1 MFTTSGHAPQDPA
14 SAPAESGT
22 SGVRAGAGG
31 GVRGRAGVVPAGVFG
46 PGSPNLGALDRAV
59 SWVEDIEQ
67 RSRAL
72 EAERLR
78 AHAYVRAVAAAEH
91 AGLVVGEPG
100 SSEAASGAGKSW
112 DGPVERSLA
121 YRSAVADVAASARLS
136 EQSVQQRIEKAVELT
151 TQYANVVHAL
161 EAGEV
166 APQHAGVIADSG
178 RIIGIPGSADT
189 SEIRDRRAVY
199 ERLVLEKARQVS
211 PNQLR
216 PYARRV
222 AEKYAWESIDGRH
235 AREQQ
240 HRRVWL
246 ETAGDGMAVLC
257 AYLPVDRAQAIYS
270 RLTRMAQ
277 STAQAEAAEARAVKE
292 QAAKTGTELPVVRS
306 RGVGE
311 IRADLLA
318 DFLGIDFTTED
329 GAQTVADA
337 AVAAESAAAGNVQGI
352 VQVIVHEDDLDTDL
366 DTGLDTDMARDPD
379 PEASS
384 GPGARPQSE
393 LEGCGPI
400 PADMARRVAGAATSW
415 VEVTVNPGTG
425 DIRKVESRVPSAD
438 QKRKLQVRDAHCR
451 WPGCRMPG
459 FRCDI
464 DHTVAVAD
472 GGETAMTNLGYLC
485 RNHHLVKHHGGWEV
499 VQLPDATFEWTSP
512 TVRKT
517 RTVPEGRV
525 RFVETGEPPPF

>member
-1 MFTTSGHAPQDPA
+1 M
-14 SAPAESGT
+14 
-22 SGVRAGAGG
+22 
-31 GVRGRAGVVPAGVFG
+31 
-46 PGSPNLGALDRAV
+46 
-59 SWVEDIEQ
+59 SWVEDIER

-78 AHAYVRAVAAAEH
+78 AHAYVRAVAAAED

-100 SSEAASGAGKSW
+100 SIAEEDSAGAGKAG

-151 TQYANVVHAL
+151 TQYAQVVTAL

-166 APQHAGVIADSG
+166 APQHAGVIAEAG

-189 SEIRDRRAVY
+189 SEISQRRAVY
-199 ERLVLEKARQVS
+199 ERLVLEKARTVS

-216 PYARRV
+216 PYARRI
-222 AEKYAWESIDGRH
+222 AERYALESIDDRH
-235 AREQQ
+235 AREQR

-246 ETAGDGMAVLC
+246 ETAGDGMALLC
-257 AYLPVDRAQAIYS
+257 AYLPVDRAQAIYT

-277 STAQAEAAEARAVKE
+277 ATAQAEAAAARAAREDAQK
-292 QAAKTGTELPVVRS
+292 QGTEPPVVRP

-311 IRADLLA
+311 VRADLLA

-329 GAQTVADA
+329 GAQIVADA
-337 AVAAESAAAGNVQGI
+337 AAQAESTAAGNVQGI
-352 VQVIVHEDDLDTDL
+352 VQVIVHADDLDPGLDPGLDPDL
-366 DTGLDTDMARDPD
+366 GLGPGLDTDMARDPD
-379 PEASS
+379 TEASS
-384 GPGARPQSE
+384 GPGARPQSTLQPE

-400 PADMARRVAGAATSW
+400 PADMARRIAGAATSW
-415 VEVTVNPGTG
+415 TEVTVNPGTG

-464 DHTVAVAD
+464 DHTVAVQD

-485 RNHHLVKHHGGWEV
+485 RNHHLVKHHGGWRV
-499 VQLPDATFEWTSP
+499 VQLPDATYEWTSP
-512 TVRKT
+512 TARKT
-517 RTVPEGRV
+517 RTVAESRV

>member
-1 MFTTSGHAPQDPA
+1 M
-14 SAPAESGT
+14 
-22 SGVRAGAGG
+22 
-31 GVRGRAGVVPAGVFG
+31 
-46 PGSPNLGALDRAV
+46 
-59 SWVEDIEQ
+59 SWVEDVER

-78 AHAYVRAVAAAEH
+78 AYAYVRAVAAAED

-100 SSEAASGAGKSW
+100 SIADEDSAGAGKSG
-112 DGPVERSLA
+112 DGRVERSLA

-151 TQYANVVHAL
+151 TQYAQVVTAL
-161 EAGEV
+161 EVGEV

-189 SEIRDRRAVY
+189 WEISQRRAVY
-199 ERLVLEKARQVS
+199 ERLVLEKARTVS

-216 PYARRV
+216 PYARRI
-222 AEKYAWESIDGRH
+222 AERYALESIDDRH

-240 HRRVWL
+240 HRRVWI
-246 ETAGDGMAVLC
+246 ETAGDGMALLC
-257 AYLPVDRAQAIYS
+257 AYLPVDRAQAIYT

-277 STAQAEAAEARAVKE
+277 ATAQAEAAEARAVKE
-292 QAAKTGTELPVVRS
+292 QAAKTGTELPAVRP

-329 GAQTVADA
+329 SAQTVADA
-337 AVAAESAAAGNVQGI
+337 AVAAESTAAGNVQGI
-352 VQVIVHEDDLDTDL
+352 VQVIVHAHDLDPDADLDTARDL
-366 DTGLDTDMARDPD
+366 DTASAPETSSS
-379 PEASS
+379 PEAR
-384 GPGARPQSE
+384 PGAAFQPE

-400 PADMARRVAGAATSW
+400 PADMARRIAGTATSW
-415 VEVTVNPGTG
+415 TEVTVNPGMG
-425 DIRKVESRVPSAD
+425 DIRRVASRVPSAD
-438 QKRKLQVRDAHCR
+438 QKRKLQVRDVHCR

-459 FRCDI
+459 YRCDI
-464 DHTVAVAD
+464 DHTIAVHD
-472 GGETAMTNLGYLC
+472 GGETAMANLGYLC
-485 RNHHLVKHHGGWEV
+485 RNHHLVKHHGGWRV

-512 TVRKT
+512 TDRKT
-517 RTVPEGRV
+517 PTVPESRV

>member
-1 MFTTSGHAPQDPA
+1 M
-14 SAPAESGT
+14 
-22 SGVRAGAGG
+22 
-31 GVRGRAGVVPAGVFG
+31 
-46 PGSPNLGALDRAV
+46 
-59 SWVEDIEQ
+59 SWVEDIER

-91 AGLVVGEPG
+91 AGLVVREPG
-100 SSEAASGAGKSW
+100 SSEAASGAGKAG

-121 YRSAVADVAASARLS
+121 YRSAVADVAASVKLS

-151 TQYANVVHAL
+151 TQYAQVVSAL

-166 APQHAGVIADSG
+166 APQHAGVIAEAG
-178 RIIGIPGSADT
+178 RIIGIPGSEDT

-199 ERLVLEKARQVS
+199 ERLVLDKARTVS

-216 PYARRV
+216 PYARRI
-222 AEKYAWESIDGRH
+222 AERYALESIDDRH

-240 HRRVWL
+240 HRRVWI
-246 ETAGDGMAVLC
+246 ETAGDGMALLC
-257 AYLPVDRAQAIYS
+257 AYLPVDRAQAIYT

-277 STAQAEAAEARAVKE
+277 ATAQSEAAEARAAREDAQK
-292 QAAKTGTELPVVRS
+292 QGTELPVVRP
-306 RGVGE
+306 RGAGE

-329 GAQTVADA
+329 SAQIVADA
-337 AVAAESAAAGNVQGI
+337 AAQAESTAAGNVQGI
-352 VQVIVHEDDLDTDL
+352 VQVIVHADDLDTDL
-366 DTGLDTDMARDPD
+366 DPDLDPGLDTDMARDPD
-379 PEASS
+379 TEASS
-384 GPGARPQSE
+384 GPGARPQSTLQPE

-400 PADMARRVAGAATSW
+400 PADMARRIAGAATSW
-415 VEVTVNPGTG
+415 TEVTVHPGTG
-425 DIRKVESRVPSAD
+425 DIREVASRVPSAD
-438 QKRKLQVRDAHCR
+438 QKRKLQVRDVHCR

-464 DHTVAVAD
+464 DHTIAVQD
-472 GGETAMTNLGYLC
+472 GGETAMTNLGFLC
-485 RNHHLVKHHGGWEV
+485 RNHHLVKHHGGWRV
-499 VQLPDATFEWTSP
+499 VQLPDATYEWTSP
-512 TVRKT
+512 TDRKT

>member
-1 MFTTSGHAPQDPA
+1 M
-14 SAPAESGT
+14 
-22 SGVRAGAGG
+22 
-31 GVRGRAGVVPAGVFG
+31 
-46 PGSPNLGALDRAV
+46 
-59 SWVEDIEQ
+59 SWVEDIER

-78 AHAYVRAVAAAEH
+78 AHAYVRAVAAAED
-91 AGLVVGEPG
+91 AGRIAGEPG
-100 SSEAASGAGKSW
+100 SSEAASGAGKAGE
-112 DGPVERSLA
+112 GPVERSLA

-151 TQYANVVHAL
+151 TQYAQVVTAL

-166 APQHAGVIADSG
+166 APQHAGVIAEAG

-222 AEKYAWESIDGRH
+222 AEKYAWESVDGRH

-240 HRRVWL
+240 HRRVWI
-246 ETAGDGMAVLC
+246 ETAGDGMALLC
-257 AYLPVDRAQAIYS
+257 AYLPVDRAQAIYT

-277 STAQAEAAEARAVKE
+277 ATAQAEAAEARAVKE
-292 QAAKTGTELPVVRS
+292 QAAKTGTEPPVVRP

-329 GAQTVADA
+329 GAQIVADA
-337 AVAAESAAAGNVQGI
+337 AAAAESTAAGNVQGI
-352 VQVIVHEDDLDTDL
+352 VQVIVHADDLDTGLDTDLDPGL

-379 PEASS
+379 TEASS
-384 GPGARPQSE
+384 GPGARPQSTLQPE

-400 PADMARRVAGAATSW
+400 PADMARRIAGTATSW
-415 VEVTVNPGTG
+415 TEVTVNPGTG
-425 DIRKVESRVPSAD
+425 DIREVASRVPSAD
-438 QKRKLQVRDAHCR
+438 QKRKLQVRDVHCR

-464 DHTVAVAD
+464 DHTIAVQD
-472 GGETAMTNLGYLC
+472 GGETAMTNLGFLC
-485 RNHHLVKHHGGWEV
+485 RNHHLVKHHGGWQV
-499 VQLPDATFEWTSP
+499 VQLPDATYEWTSP
-512 TVRKT
+512 TDRKT